1 VNKDYVLKTRW
12 IWVAGLALAAA
23 LLAVVPVS
31 AAETSGDDGVVVIGA
46 DEVIEDDFVFGGE
59 SLTVDGVIQ
68 GDLLAGANTI
78 VVNGTVEGDLMAG
91 AMSIT
96 VNGEVQE
103 DMYVGAY
110 AVEIGEDAVIG
121 DELMLGAYSLETGEG
136 SSVGG
141 DILFGAG
148 QALLAGDVSG
158 AVRGGGGGVQIDG
171 SVGGDVEVGVAARGE
186 EPPFDF
192 SRFIEDAPPVP
203 SVPYGLTLGDDA
215 SIGGDLTVTSTEEFD
230 VPSGVAAGETEFRLE
245 VPDEEEQPD
254 FGPTRPGAA
263 VGFFAGQFVLK
274 LVRRFITLT
283 LVGLLII
290 WLAAERLTDTV
301 ETFKA
306 RPWASL
312 GTGAIGYA
320 VAIVALFI
328 LPALLILVAILLGII
343 SLGGLTPAVLGFGSL
358 GWGGLLVG
366 FITAISWLAKIVLGM
381 WLGQIIWQGIKPE
394 GKSLI
399 PPLLIGAALAAV
411 LTAIPILGGV
421 VGFAVALFG
430 LGALILTVRGQ
441 AAPPTEE
448 PAVAAA

>member
-1 VNKDYVLKTRW
+1 
-12 IWVAGLALAAA
+12 
-23 LLAVVPVS
+23 
-31 AAETSGDDGVVVIGA
+31 
-46 DEVIEDDFVFGGE
+46 VIEDDFVFGGE

-68 GDLLAGANTI
+68 GDLLVGANTI
-78 VVNGTVEGDLMAG
+78 VVNGTVEGDLMGG

-121 DELMLGAYSLETGEG
+121 DELMLGAYSLETGGG

-148 QALLAGDVSG
+148 QALLAGDVTG

-171 SVGGDVEVGVAARGE
+171 SVGGDVEVGVGAPGE

-192 SRFIEDAPPVP
+192 SQFIPDAPPVP

-215 SIGGDLTVTSTEEFD
+215 SIGGDLTYSSSEEFD
-230 VPSGVAAGETEFRLE
+230 LPGGVVAGETEFTLE
-245 VPDEEEQPD
+245 VPDEKEGRD
-254 FGPTRPGAA
+254 YGPTRPGAA
-263 VGFFAGQFVLK
+263 LGFFAGQFILR
-274 LVRRFITLT
+274 LVRRFITLA
-283 LVGLLII
+283 LVGLLIV
-290 WLAAERLTDTV
+290 WLASERLMDTV

-312 GTGAIGYA
+312 GAGAIGYA
-320 VAIVALFI
+320 VAAVALVI
-328 LPALLILVAILLGII
+328 IPGLLILVAILLGII
-343 SLGGLTPAVLGFGSL
+343 SLGGLTPAVIGFGSL

-366 FITAISWLAKIVLGM
+366 FITAISWLAKIVLGV
-381 WLGQIIWQGIKPE
+381 WLGQLIWQAIQPE
-394 GKSLI
+394 GESLI
-399 PPLLIGAALAAV
+399 PPLLIGAAIVAV
-411 LTAIPILGGV
+411 LTANPILGGL

-441 AAPPTEE
+441 VAPAAGEE
-448 PAVAAA
+448 VVAAGV